1 MGAWLEKANERFSQ
15 SRILFRACPFFWT
28 VFADLWLVLL
38 STGAWRL
45 AAERATKHQAAETDA
60 AETRPSET
68 DAVETDEVETDT
80 AETNTGA
87 DAKADAKKTGPRR
100 TPFHH
105 IPKGR

>member
-38 STGAWRL
+38 STDAWRL
-45 AAERATKHQAAETDA
+45 AAARATIRQAAEKTADETHPFETDA
-60 AETRPSET
+60 AET
-68 DAVETDEVETDT
+68 DT
-80 AETNTGA
+80 AETDTGA
-87 DAKADAKKTGPRR
+87 GAKADAKKTGPRR